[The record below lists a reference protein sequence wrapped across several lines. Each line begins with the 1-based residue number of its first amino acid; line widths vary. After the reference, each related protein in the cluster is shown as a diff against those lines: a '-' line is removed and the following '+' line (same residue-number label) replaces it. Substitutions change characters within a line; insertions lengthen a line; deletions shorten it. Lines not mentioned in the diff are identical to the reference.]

1 MKAQLEPDASSS
13 KKLHGGKIIDAIK
26 DSGVRYVVSVPDNST
41 SEGLLGPLAKG
52 NDPQLIRVCK
62 EDETVGICAG
72 LSYCDIR
79 AVSFIQQTGLL
90 YSMNAIR
97 GVAVL
102 CELPICFMVGMI
114 EKEPDVP
121 SRESAIYTVRIIP
134 PLLDVMG
141 IKYIEIDC
149 DEDVELI
156 RPAIDEAYA
165 LSRPVVFLIAR
176 SPLA

>member
-1 MKAQLEPDASSS
+1 METRLERVAASG
-13 KKLHGGKIIDAIK
+13 KKLHGSKKIDAIRG
-26 DSGVRYVVSVPDNST
+26 SGVKYVVSVPDNST
-41 SEGLLGPLAKG
+41 SEGLLRPLANG

-72 LSYCDIR
+72 LSYCNIR

-102 CELPICFMVGMI
+102 CQLPICFMVGMI

-121 SRESAIYTVRIIP
+121 SRDSAIYTVRIIP
-134 PLLDVMG
+134 PILDAMG

-149 DEDVELI
+149 DEDVGLM
-156 RPAIDEAYA
+156 RPAIEEAYA
-165 LSRPVVFLIAR
+165 RSRPIVFLIAR